1 MDYGWIILDKK
12 NKDKL
17 QNQFQSSW
25 SDRNVKKI
33 KSEINLV
40 SFRII
45 LNNLFFSVYG
55 ITRHAMHVMISC
67 IRDLSDHW
75 LLFLEQKETS
85 LLLTDVIKVFQC
97 QKKKSF
103 HESNYTLVVVFRLN
117 FLKNSQK
124 VNKNTEKANSSIMVD
139 ELLLVINPEYSNL
152 DSNSKLDQIWHF
164 LQQICTLRITI
175 STTTLY
181 IYVYYTISLSHRD
194 ISSSLLHMR
203 KVSLKIEYT
212 QGIMLR
218 EMIIIYIKQ

>member
-1 MDYGWIILDKK
+1 MDYTGQKK
-12 NKDKL
+12 KDKL

-33 KSEINLV
+33 ESEINLV

-97 QKKKSF
+97 QKKSHFMKVIIP
-103 HESNYTLVVVFRLN
+103 YIVVVFRLN

-139 ELLLVINPEYSNL
+139 ELLLVINPEYSVGSNL
-152 DSNSKLDQIWHF
+152 TFSAADLYLENNNINHNIVYIRVLHYQS
-164 LQQICTLRITI
+164 IT
-175 STTTLY
+175 
-181 IYVYYTISLSHRD
+181 
-194 ISSSLLHMR
+194 
-203 KVSLKIEYT
+203 
-212 QGIMLR
+212 
-218 EMIIIYIKQ
+218 